1 MRKIIL
7 GLMGAA
13 AMAGASA
20 ASAQITT
27 CTTTA
32 NTICTLDQGM
42 GGTTTAG
49 FSASNLGNPFFE
61 TLSFNTAVLGN
72 LQVGVST
79 TATGTANDTDFSS
92 ILLFGPGLAAGGVLV
107 PNVSGDPVPGTEL
120 NSRFFENL
128 AAGSYRL
135 EIRGTPGTNQTG
147 SFGGSLAFSAANA
160 VPEPGTWAMMLLGFG
175 AMGVSMRPRRKP
187 NQIMQIA

>member
-13 AMAGASA
+13 ALAGASS

-42 GGTTTAG
+42 GGATTAG
-49 FSASNLGNPFFE
+49 FSGANLGNPFFE
-61 TLSFNTAVLGN
+61 MLTFNTATVGD
-72 LQVGVST
+72 LQIGVST
-79 TATGTANDTDFSS
+79 TATGTVNDTDFSS

-135 EIRGTPGTNQTG
+135 EIRGTPGNQTG

-175 AMGVSMRPRRKP
+175 AMGVSMRRRRKP
-187 NQIMQIA
+187 SQIMQIA